1 VNQGIHKSKGD
12 YIFIL
17 NPDTQIE
24 AETINGLTNK
34 LNSNPKVA
42 AAAPQLRFLDGRV
55 QLSCRRFPT
64 HLNVLVEIMSIN
76 QFTRFEGWKM
86 RSFNHK
92 TELTVDQAAGA
103 ALFVRRTILNDL
115 SALDE
120 RFPMFFSDVDLCK
133 RIKDLGF
140 IIRFYPDIIVHHK
153 GGSTIIKRRVA
164 MIITSHISMIK
175 YFFKHYNGLR
185 YLMPNI
191 LMAISLF
198 VGIPARILIYFV
210 LPNKQRMKRTL

>member
-1 VNQGIHKSKGD
+1 
-12 YIFIL
+12 
-17 NPDTQIE
+17 
-24 AETINGLTNK
+24 
-34 LNSNPKVA
+34 
-42 AAAPQLRFLDGRV
+42 
-55 QLSCRRFPT
+55 
-64 HLNVLVEIMSIN
+64 
-76 QFTRFEGWKM
+76 
-86 RSFNHK
+86 
-92 TELTVDQAAGA
+92 
-103 ALFVRRTILNDL
+103 LNDL

>member
-1 VNQGIHKSKGD
+1 MNQGIHKSKGD

-24 AETINGLTNK
+24 AEKINGLTYK

-164 MIITSHISMIK
+164 MIITSHISKIK